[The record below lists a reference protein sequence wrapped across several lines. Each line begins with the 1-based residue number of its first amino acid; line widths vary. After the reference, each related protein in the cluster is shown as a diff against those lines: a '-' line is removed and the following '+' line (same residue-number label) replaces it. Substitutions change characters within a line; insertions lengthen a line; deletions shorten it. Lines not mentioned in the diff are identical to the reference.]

1 MKQVLLAGSFGSY
14 LSPASAIRIGLVPKV
29 PVMRVVSAGN
39 VAGEGAKMALLSL
52 RERAGGLALLEEV
65 RYVELSDRAD
75 FNDRFVE
82 QLPVPRRVEI
92 VACGALAGHVREIVA
107 RRGWPAAVTPL
118 PAVLHNRPQ
127 KIVIEAERAV
137 ASALASGRTVALA
150 YADCGTYGALDELC
164 ARYGVRRLP
173 GLHCY
178 DVFGGA
184 DRIAAM
190 FDAEPGTYVL
200 TDFLL
205 RSFDRSVL
213 AELGLDR
220 YPELWDDYFGHYTR
234 LVWLAQEPVAGAGS
248 RGGPDSRDVRPAADP
263 GRRRGVPAGA
273 SARQRWW
280 RRYGQPAR
288 AAVRAAVRGDPG
300 QGHRAGGGGLGARRD
315 DRRGHRVAGQGAG
328 ADRRA
333 GREAGRAGATGWC
346 RTWPPVRW
354 PAEAHLD
361 EIVARLTASGVDDV
375 FVPGG
380 DATHPAGPFDGALPL
395 LERLDEMGRPFGRV
409 GITGY
414 PESHPKIHDD
424 ITIQAMW
431 DKRRYASYI
440 VSNVTFDAAGLG
452 RWIGRI
458 RARGVTLPLQVGLA
472 GPAERTR
479 LLRMAAVAG
488 ASESARFITRHPG
501 WILRFWVPGGYSP
514 DRFLDRAAPAI
525 TAPGAGVAGLHLFTF
540 NQLQPAEQWRR
551 AALERTRI
559 DQPRLAG

>member
-1 MKQVLLAGSFGSY
+1 MRELQFAKAAIATGWQILLEEAGLEAADVKQVLLAGSFGSY

-82 QLPVPRRVEI
+82 QLPFPAGGIGGSSPLASTLEI

-127 KIVIEAERAV
+127 TIVIAAERAV

-213 AELGLDR
+213 AGLGLDR

-234 LVWLAQEPVAGAGS
+234 LVWLAQEPSPALEAEADRVAGT
-248 RGGPDSRDVRPAADP
+248 VRPAADP

-273 SARQRWW
+273 GAR
-280 RRYGQPAR
+280 RRSYDRPAR

-300 QGHRAGGGGLGARRD
+300 QGHRAGRRGLGARRD
-315 DRRGHRVAGQGAG
+315 DRRGHRVAGQGPG

-333 GREAGRAGATGWC
+333 GREAGRARATGWC

-354 PAEAHLD
+354 PA
-361 EIVARLTASGVDDV
+361 RRTWPRSW
-375 FVPGG
+375 PG
-380 DATHPAGPFDGALPL
+380 
-395 LERLDEMGRPFGRV
+395 
-409 GITGY
+409 
-414 PESHPKIHDD
+414 
-424 ITIQAMW
+424 
-431 DKRRYASYI
+431 
-440 VSNVTFDAAGLG
+440 
-452 RWIGRI
+452 
-458 RARGVTLPLQVGLA
+458 
-472 GPAERTR
+472 
-479 LLRMAAVAG
+479 
-488 ASESARFITRHPG
+488 
-501 WILRFWVPGGYSP
+501 
-514 DRFLDRAAPAI
+514 
-525 TAPGAGVAGLHLFTF
+525 
-540 NQLQPAEQWRR
+540 
-551 AALERTRI
+551 
-559 DQPRLAG
+559 